1 MSRSEAH
8 LSQSPLKANA
18 MTFPV
23 TVYSFTT
30 SDCVYEF
37 RNYLTTAKY
46 IGLNMA
52 ENRTTEQD
60 NVDSGTCN
68 TTPKRLRK
76 GTAEKRCHDLQ
87 KQALKIPYRCTK
99 QCIIRI
105 PQLQRIRTWTE
116 FWNLKD
122 YDTRRA
128 FMYQL
133 FERKPVQ
140 GNNEQRVKKTFI
152 SYYLEED
159 IQLCL

>member
-1 MSRSEAH
+1 MCLFCNILDCDCFVFVMVGLSSYRPSVSMSRSEAH

-23 TVYSFTT
+23 TVYSFT
-30 SDCVYEF
+30 SSNCVYEF

-52 ENRTTEQD
+52 ENRITEQV

-76 GTAEKRCHDLQ
+76 GTAEKRHHDLR
-87 KQALKIPYRCTK
+87 KYALKVPCRCTK

-105 PQLQRIRTWTE
+105 SQLQRIRIWTE
-116 FWNLKD
+116 F
-122 YDTRRA
+122 
-128 FMYQL
+128 
-133 FERKPVQ
+133 
-140 GNNEQRVKKTFI
+140 
-152 SYYLEED
+152 
-159 IQLCL
+159 

>member
-1 MSRSEAH
+1 
-8 LSQSPLKANA
+8 
-18 MTFPV
+18 MTFLV
-23 TVYSFTT
+23 TVYSFTS
-30 SDCVYEF
+30 SDCMYEF

-52 ENRTTEQD
+52 ENRITEQA

-76 GTAEKRCHDLQ
+76 GTAEKRRHNLR
-87 KQALKIPYRCTK
+87 KHALKVPCRCTK

-105 PQLQRIRTWTE
+105 PQLQCIRIWTE

-122 YDTRRA
+122 YDIRRI
-128 FMYQL
+128 MYQL

-140 GNNEQRVKKTFI
+140 GNNEQQAKRNFI
-152 SYYLEED
+152 SYYFKNEEGHAYYQTLELSNLEED